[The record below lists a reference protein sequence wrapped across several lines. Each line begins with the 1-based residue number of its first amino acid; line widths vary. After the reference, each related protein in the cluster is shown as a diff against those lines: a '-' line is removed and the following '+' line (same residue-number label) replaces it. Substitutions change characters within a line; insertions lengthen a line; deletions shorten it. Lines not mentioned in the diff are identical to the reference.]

1 MKRAF
6 FTLTTLIF
14 ISLLASAQE
23 NQTQE
28 ERMDRI
34 KAQKVAFF
42 TEKMELNSTTSEKFW
57 PIYNE
62 YFNKKDSIYHL
73 SRNLRTDL
81 KKKASTLS
89 NKQKEDALD
98 LLIKLKSEASQLE
111 QKYHH
116 KFKRILS
123 IDQVIL
129 LYQAEH
135 EFKMRL
141 FKQLKEM
148 DQSHKGSNK

>member
-1 MKRAF
+1 MKKTI
-6 FTLTTLIF
+6 FTLATLLF
-14 ISLLASAQE
+14 ISLLTSAQE
-23 NQTQE
+23 NQTKQ

-42 TEKMELNSTTSEKFW
+42 TEKMELSSTTSQKFW

-73 SRNLRTDL
+73 SRELRSNL
-81 KKKASTLS
+81 KEKASTLT
-89 NKQKEDALD
+89 NKQKEEAID
-98 LLIKLKSEASQLE
+98 LLIKLKSEGSQLE
-111 QKYHH
+111 QKYHQ

-148 DQSHKGSNK
+148 KASRE

>member
-1 MKRAF
+1 MKNFLLALSAF
-6 FTLTTLIF
+6 LF
-14 ISLLASAQE
+14 ISLLTTVSAQ
-23 NQTQE
+23 NQMSKD

-42 TEKMELNSTTSEKFW
+42 TEKMELSSSTSQNFW
-57 PIYNE
+57 PVYNE

-73 SRNLRTDL
+73 SRDLRTKL
-81 KKKASTLS
+81 QEQASSLT
-89 NKQKEDALD
+89 NKQKEETLD
-98 LLIKLKSEASQLE
+98 LLIKLKSESSNLE
-111 QKYHH
+111 MKYHQ
-116 KFKRILS
+116 KFKSILT
-123 IDQVIL
+123 INQVIL

-148 DQSHKGSNK
+148 KE

>member
-1 MKRAF
+1 MKNTI
-6 FTLTTLIF
+6 FTLVSLLF
-14 ISLLASAQE
+14 ISFLTSAQD
-23 NQTQE
+23 NQTTQ

-42 TEKMELNSTTSEKFW
+42 TEKMELSSTTSQKFW

-73 SRNLRTDL
+73 SRELRSNL
-81 KKKASTLS
+81 KEKAIILT
-89 NKQKEDALD
+89 NKQKEEATD
-98 LLIKLKSEASQLE
+98 LLIRLKLEGSQLE
-111 QKYHH
+111 QKYHQ
-116 KFKRILS
+116 KFKRILT

-141 FKQLKEM
+141 FKQLKE
-148 DQSHKGSNK
+148 SK